1 LDNTFENHHP
11 IGILYIEG
19 HDRGTKN
26 TMVVYG
32 RRKHLSGVWGK
43 VSQKQS
49 EGLFAQ
55 NRRYLSVC
63 CYQTLFHVFLFTNCK
78 KTSCYIY
85 QGISFQANDKRNT
98 TQFRENTPLG
108 IIFFLCLWKLH
119 LIFFRNLQQNSKIW
133 VNYMNTGLCKIM
145 FSNMTLKYNKLWFF
159 YLRNRMWGLNLKLPY
174 LYFYQNISSSYFFKS
189 SQQFFVK
196 VIDHSKRWVLL
207 IA

>member
-1 LDNTFENHHP
+1 
-11 IGILYIEG
+11 
-19 HDRGTKN
+19 
-26 TMVVYG
+26 MVVYG

-63 CYQTLFHVFLFTNCK
+63 CYQSLFHVFLFTNCK
-78 KTSCYIY
+78 KKCCYIY
-85 QGISFQANDKRNT
+85 LGITFQANDKGNT

-119 LIFFRNLQQNSKIW
+119 LIFFRNLQQNSQIW
-133 VNYMNTGLCKIM
+133 VYYMNTGLCKIM

-159 YLRNRMWGLNLKLPY
+159 FIFETVCEGQFETRHIC
-174 LYFYQNISSSYFFKS
+174 ISTKTFIFILFQIFPAK
-189 SQQFFVK
+189 FL
-196 VIDHSKRWVLL
+196 SKWL
-207 IA
+207 IIQKEAYS